1 MGTALGLVMSALV
14 AILGIAAMRVGF
26 GKDDGLQARVGG
38 SVITVIGLIGIVIG
52 LVAAFG

>member
-14 AILGIAAMRVGF
+14 AILGILAMRVGF

-38 SVITVIGLIGIVIG
+38 SVILVIGVIG
-52 LVAAFG
+52 LVVGLIAAFG

>member
-14 AILGIAAMRVGF
+14 AILGILATRVGF

-38 SVITVIGLIGIVIG
+38 SVILVIGVIG
-52 LVAAFG
+52 LVVGLIAAFG